1 MRLNAVDVDGKV
13 SASFNYTL
21 LESVY
26 NLISGDVSFKTEIS
40 LKVYL
45 SFKHQYLE
53 LKCDCN
59 LKINVK
65 ISGKTDI
72 KKIKLGPPLGFV
84 VAPGVIVE
92 FTPSFL
98 IQASAEISGS
108 FQLSGTIGFKL
119 ESGTGLTNLTSQP
132 KVKMESKGEVSIFIG
147 ISFEPKLKILSD
159 QIASTSLEAAVGVE
173 IKGTRI
179 FETSKIS
186 SSEVHECKDC
196 VDGDIVGKID
206 VSFKLGFFN
215 IENLTYKLQKSSS
228 VKMFDWYLSLDF
240 GEFGFTTCPHIMYKS
255 TVVVTDQNGE
265 PIKDALVEL
274 PYTITD
280 PPFENKLVTSVV
292 TDSEGNAEGYLKNG
306 TYTAKISANGYE
318 STTKNVTINNFA
330 KKFKI
335 NLNKL
340 GGSGGDGEN
349 SGGSG
354 SDMYNNISMIS
365 LGRAHSA
372 VVMEDGSLCMWG
384 SNSMGQLGKESEYAS
399 VLEPLKIMDNVV
411 SVSLGYDHSGAIT
424 KDGSLYMWGGNGFG
438 EIGYGTTSYSENVP
452 IKVLEHVISV
462 SLGYEHTGAVTEDG
476 SLYMWGLNSY
486 GKLGDGTTDNKYL
499 PTKILEN
506 ITSVSLGHDCS
517 GAITRDG
524 DLYVW
529 GRAHADFDDFNT
541 PVKILSNVVSVSLGR
556 SHGGA
561 VTKDGSLYM
570 WGLNSYGKLGD
581 GTTKIRYSPVKVLE
595 NVISVSLG
603 DDSSGAITK
612 DGSLY
617 MWGENL
623 FGKLG
628 DGTTEDKYMPVKIL
642 ENVIAVNL
650 GEDHSGAITKDGSL
664 YMWGLN
670 GSGQIGDGLL
680 YGEEHVPIK
689 VLDNVRQNNK
699 QTNIQKLSKF
709 SVDTLSIKQLENL
722 NLSKIESVNDRN
734 NQISTFTNI
743 IPYATYMFYMV
754 KDRSVDDILNTSN
767 LLYLTQAVA
776 NADGNL
782 SVTYVPKETIA
793 DAAVFL
799 VGADQQDL
807 SSAAVTM
814 PDLEYNQKL
823 QYIQPSVTYNGKI
836 LKEWEDYELLGDYS
850 ATDVGAYT
858 VTIHGIGDYKGAVDA
873 SYKITEAKSSKV
885 EKITLSVADALL
897 NTGNTLQ
904 LIAEVFPESA
914 ENKTLQWSSSNEQV
928 ATVDSNGHVAA
939 IGVGQATI
947 TVKSQDGSDVS
958 ASCVITVTR
967 LLDNPSG
974 GGSSGGSSSGG
985 SAGSNP
991 SSGSTGNDPGSNP
1004 SENDPDNGN
1013 NGELQVKLLY
1023 YIVDFNANGGNS
1035 LSRKTMTLLMD
1046 DTLGILPKIQRKK
1059 YDFKGWYTQISGGEK
1074 VTQATVLNVS
1084 TTLYAQWAKTAKLA
1098 KPAKLS
1104 MTAKKGRQM
1113 KVSYKKVSGASGYQI
1128 AYSTSKKF
1136 ASSATKKVTTSSTS
1150 KILKNLKKG
1159 KTYYVRVRA
1168 YKTDSAGNKVYGTY
1182 SEKKSIKIKA

>member
-1 MRLNAVDVDGKV
+1 MKKFLAGFMAFVLMLTSPAYVSLGYVGNEKGKSDASAMLDGEGMTVKGTNSFGTMLADILSDKMDEQDSNDGCNLFSVDITGDKATVSFETTKNATLVIGIYNENGIEMKASGKADVMAGDTEAVVTIEIDAMPDYFYLRGFLVDSESLRPLCTAYESPNYTREMQEFFNKTIDDFKGYNILNLDEDKNNNFAVYNESTKIISGSAIVLSSVDEENHTYIFENADDQIKTLNEGEIFAYEYRNENGNDDILIVKVASVKVIGDHTVEVTGADTSMKDVFEYIKIEATSAPDMSDIQVGTSGGDEDVRFDGIKNDPQEDLRLNAVDVDGKV

-318 STTKNVTINNFA
+318 STTKNVTIKNFA

-335 NLNKL
+335 KLNKL
-340 GGSGGDGEN
+340 GGSGGG
-349 SGGSG
+349 GGSWG
-354 SDMYNNISMIS
+354 SNSDVFQNQKTVS
-365 LGRAHSA
+365 LGYSFSGAIT
-372 VVMEDGSLCMWG
+372 EDGSLYVWG
-384 SNSMGQLGKESEYAS
+384 QSTLGRLGYITMENQVTPK
-399 VLEPLKIMDNVV
+399 KILDHVV
-411 SVSLGYDHSGAIT
+411 SVSLGKHHAGAITEDGSLYMWGSNEYGQVGGGASVSNEPIKVLDNVVFISLGAGHSGAIT
-424 KDGSLYMWGGNGFG
+424 KDGSLYMWG
-438 EIGYGTTSYSENVP
+438 
-452 IKVLEHVISV
+452 
-462 SLGYEHTGAVTEDG
+462 
-476 SLYMWGLNSY
+476 W
-486 GKLGDGTTDNKYL
+486 NKYGQ
-499 PTKILEN
+499 I
-506 ITSVSLGHDCS
+506 
-517 GAITRDG
+517 
-524 DLYVW
+524 
-529 GRAHADFDDFNT
+529 
-541 PVKILSNVVSVSLGR
+541 
-556 SHGGA
+556 
-561 VTKDGSLYM
+561 
-570 WGLNSYGKLGD
+570 
-581 GTTKIRYSPVKVLE
+581 
-595 NVISVSLG
+595 
-603 DDSSGAITK
+603 
-612 DGSLY
+612 
-617 MWGENL
+617 
-623 FGKLG
+623 G
-628 DGTTEDKYMPVKIL
+628 DGTTENVVKPKKIL
-642 ENVIAVNL
+642 DSVRFISL
-650 GEDHSGAITKDGSL
+650 GSEHSGAITKDGDLYMWGDNEYGAIGDGTSENRSKPKKVLSNVASISLGTGYTGAINKSGNLYMWGSNYAGCLGYETSWSDTEEHYSPHLVLGNVVSVSLGWCYSGVVTRDGSL
-664 YMWGLN
+664 YMWGDNEYGVL
-670 GSGQIGDGLL
+670 GDGTTETNSVPIKIRDGVAAVSLGYNHSGAVMRDGSL
-680 YGEEHVPIK
+680 YMWGNNDDGQLGDGTTTSTYVPIK
-689 VLDNVRQNNK
+689 VLDNVRIINK
-699 QTNIQKLSKF
+699 QTNIQKLNSF
-709 SVDTLSIKQLENL
+709 SVDTLSIKQSENL
-722 NLSKIESVNDRN
+722 NLSQVGVVNDRSD
-734 NQISTFTNI
+734 QISAFTNL

-799 VGADQQDL
+799 V
-807 SSAAVTM
+807 
-814 PDLEYNQKL
+814 EH
-823 QYIQPSVTYNGKI
+823 KI
-836 LKEWEDYELLGDYS
+836 
-850 ATDVGAYT
+850 
-858 VTIHGIGDYKGAVDA
+858 
-873 SYKITEAKSSKV
+873 
-885 EKITLSVADALL
+885 
-897 NTGNTLQ
+897 
-904 LIAEVFPESA
+904 
-914 ENKTLQWSSSNEQV
+914 
-928 ATVDSNGHVAA
+928 
-939 IGVGQATI
+939 
-947 TVKSQDGSDVS
+947 
-958 ASCVITVTR
+958 
-967 LLDNPSG
+967 
-974 GGSSGGSSSGG
+974 
-985 SAGSNP
+985 
-991 SSGSTGNDPGSNP
+991 
-1004 SENDPDNGN
+1004 
-1013 NGELQVKLLY
+1013 
-1023 YIVDFNANGGNS
+1023 
-1035 LSRKTMTLLMD
+1035 
-1046 DTLGILPKIQRKK
+1046 
-1059 YDFKGWYTQISGGEK
+1059 
-1074 VTQATVLNVS
+1074 
-1084 TTLYAQWAKTAKLA
+1084 
-1098 KPAKLS
+1098 S
-1104 MTAKKGRQM
+1104 MR
-1113 KVSYKKVSGASGYQI
+1113 
-1128 AYSTSKKF
+1128 
-1136 ASSATKKVTTSSTS
+1136 
-1150 KILKNLKKG
+1150 
-1159 KTYYVRVRA
+1159 
-1168 YKTDSAGNKVYGTY
+1168 
-1182 SEKKSIKIKA
+1182 